1 MVLCVTSHHLPTPNG
16 TDHDDEK
23 GQISGQEK
31 AGYIGVG
38 TLNIFHLLEACPL
51 SIIVIAN

>member
-23 GQISGQEK
+23 GQISGQKK

-38 TLNIFHLLEACPL
+38 TLN
-51 SIIVIAN
+51 SISSIC